1 MGLTLKGTF
10 PQIGDSKEN
19 QSIVLV
25 IVFQGVSG
33 KMVEGQVLWVGLVE
47 RAQEM
52 APLGSA
58 WAKRTPTSPLPW
70 QGMGK

>member
-1 MGLTLKGTF
+1 MGLTLTGTF

-25 IVFQGVSG
+25 IVFQGASG
-33 KMVEGQVLWVGLVE
+33 KMVEGQVLWVGLEE

-52 APLGSA
+52 APTGLSLG
-58 WAKRTPTSPLPW
+58 
-70 QGMGK
+70 